1 MIKLLEK
8 KVADKIAAG
17 EVVDRPLSVVK
28 ELVENSID
36 AGSTGIVVEI
46 KKGGKAYIRVSDN
59 GCGINADEV
68 IIAFK
73 RHATSKITEAED
85 LDSIQT
91 LGFRGEALASIA
103 AVSRTELITKTSDA
117 KTGTSIAVEGGET
130 AGISPIG
137 CDEGTTVIVRDLFY
151 NVPARYKFMKS
162 DNAEASLITEFVSQ
176 MALAYPDIKFKLINN
191 DSVQFLTQGK
201 GDRYNSI
208 LTIYSS
214 SIGKSLV
221 PVEYENGEMKL
232 EGYVSNVGESRN
244 SRKNQ
249 IFFVNGRV
257 VSSKVMDT
265 AVKNAYK
272 ERLFMGR
279 FPIAFLFLTVKPD
292 TLDVNIHPN
301 KKEIRFDD
309 DKSVELFV
317 TEAIKQALST
327 KEAAPAVSADILQ
340 QLSPKPELKINTAMP
355 KSAESETMPEN
366 QAAEPDNTEA
376 VPKPEPQK
384 IIIGGEQENN
394 TQLNV
399 KQLLSTMRESSELRE
414 NTSIIKPA
422 VSRPFE
428 FSSLTI
434 RGTVFATYII
444 AEDESDMY
452 LIDQHAAHERI
463 FYEKLIKQFETET
476 KLHQPVLMPL
486 MFDLPT
492 SVTDTAWQNVLF
504 NMGYTIEQFGE
515 RTYRITE
522 IPMFMDISEA
532 EDFVKDFI
540 SSINDD
546 TNLKSQ
552 KTIDTIASK
561 ACKSAVKAND
571 SLSDIEIRQLIA
583 DLAACENPFSCPH
596 GRPTFIKLGRYQI
609 ERMFRRV

>member
-36 AGSTGIVVEI
+36 AGADAVVVEI
-46 KKGGKAYIRVSDN
+46 KKGGKTYIRVSDT

-68 IIAFK
+68 TTAFK

-103 AVSRTELITKTSDA
+103 AVSRTELITKRADA
-117 KTGTSIAVEGGET
+117 KTGTSITVEGGET
-130 AGISPIG
+130 AGISAIG
-137 CDEGTTVIVRDLFY
+137 CDGGTTVIVRDLFY

-162 DNAEASLITEFVSQ
+162 DSAEAGLITEFVSQ
-176 MALAYPDIKFKLINN
+176 MALAYPYIRFKLINN
-191 DSVQFLTQGK
+191 EAVQFLTQGR
-201 GDRYNSI
+201 GDRYSSI
-208 LTIYSS
+208 LTIYSKD
-214 SIGKSLV
+214 IGKSLV

-232 EGYVSNVGESRN
+232 SGYVSNVGESRN

-279 FPIAFLFLTVKPD
+279 FPIAFLFLEVKPD

-309 DKSVELFV
+309 EKSVELFV
-317 TEAIKQALST
+317 TEAIKQALAT
-327 KEAAPAVSADILQ
+327 KEAAPTVNIAEI
-340 QLSPKPELKINTAMP
+340 KPEKPVSKAP
-355 KSAESETMPEN
+355 
-366 QAAEPDNTEA
+366 AAEKPAETPVAVQRTEQEPRPELEK
-376 VPKPEPQK
+376 VIVTEKPEK
-384 IIIGGEQENN
+384 SS
-394 TQLNV
+394 QLNI
-399 KQLLSTMRESSELRE
+399 KELLSTMREESEIRE
-414 NTSIIKPA
+414 NTGIIKPA

-428 FSSLTI
+428 FSTLIIKGS
-434 RGTVFATYII
+434 VFATYII
-444 AEDESDMY
+444 AEDEADMY

-463 FYEKLIKQFETET
+463 FYEKLIKQFESEE
-476 KLHQPVLMPL
+476 KLHQPVLMPAI
-486 MFDLPT
+486 FTLP
-492 SVTDTAWQNVLF
+492 VTVTGEQWINVLF
-504 NMGYTIEQFGE
+504 NMGYTIEPFGE

-522 IPMFMDISEA
+522 IPMFMELSEA

-540 SSINDD
+540 SSIDEETD
-546 TNLKSQ
+546 LKSQ
-552 KTIDTIASK
+552 KTLDKIASK
-561 ACKSAVKAND
+561 ACKSAVKGND
-571 SLSDIEIRQLIA
+571 NLNDAEIAQLIK

-609 ERMFRRV
+609 ERMFKRV

>member
-36 AGSTGIVVEI
+36 AGADAVVVEI
-46 KKGGKAYIRVSDN
+46 KKGGKTYIRVSDT

-68 IIAFK
+68 TTAFK

-103 AVSRTELITKTSDA
+103 AVSRAELITKTADA
-117 KTGTSIAVEGGET
+117 KTGTSITVEGGET
-130 AGISPIG
+130 AGISAIG
-137 CDEGTTVIVRDLFY
+137 CDGGTTVIVRDLFY

-162 DNAEASLITEFVSQ
+162 DSAEAGLITEFVSQ
-176 MALAYPDIKFKLINN
+176 MALAYPYIRFKLINN
-191 DSVQFLTQGK
+191 EAVQFLTQGR
-201 GDRYNSI
+201 GDRYSSI
-208 LTIYSS
+208 LTIYSKD
-214 SIGKSLV
+214 IGKSLV

-232 EGYVSNVGESRN
+232 SGYVSNVGESRN

-279 FPIAFLFLTVKPD
+279 FPIAFLFLEVKPD

-309 DKSVELFV
+309 EKSVELFV
-317 TEAIKQALST
+317 TEAIKQALAT
-327 KEAAPAVSADILQ
+327 KEAAPTVNIAEI
-340 QLSPKPELKINTAMP
+340 KPEKPVSKAP
-355 KSAESETMPEN
+355 
-366 QAAEPDNTEA
+366 AAEKPAETPVAVQRTEQE
-376 VPKPEPQK
+376 PRPEPEK
-384 IIIGGEQENN
+384 VIVTEEPEKSS
-394 TQLNV
+394 QLNI
-399 KQLLSTMRESSELRE
+399 KELLSTMREESEIRE
-414 NTSIIKPA
+414 NTGIIKPA

-428 FSSLTI
+428 FSTLIIKGS
-434 RGTVFATYII
+434 VFATYII
-444 AEDESDMY
+444 AEDETDMY

-463 FYEKLIKQFETET
+463 FYEKLIKQFESEE
-476 KLHQPVLMPL
+476 KLHQPVLMPAI
-486 MFDLPT
+486 FTLP
-492 SVTDTAWQNVLF
+492 VTVTGEQWINVLF
-504 NMGYTIEQFGE
+504 NMGYTIEPFGE

-522 IPMFMDISEA
+522 IPMFMELSEA

-540 SSINDD
+540 SSIDEETD
-546 TNLKSQ
+546 LKSQ
-552 KTIDTIASK
+552 KTLDKIASK
-561 ACKSAVKAND
+561 ACKSAVKGND
-571 SLSDIEIRQLIA
+571 NLNDAEIAQLIK

-609 ERMFRRV
+609 ERMFKRV

>member
-36 AGSTGIVVEI
+36 AGSDAVVVEI
-46 KKGGKAYIRVSDN
+46 KKGGKNYIRVSDN
-59 GCGINADEV
+59 GCGINAEEV
-68 IIAFK
+68 TTAFK
-73 RHATSKITEAED
+73 RHATSKITAAED
-85 LDSIQT
+85 LESIQT

-103 AVSRTELITKTSDA
+103 AVSRTELITKTAES
-117 KTGTSIAVEGGET
+117 KTGTSITVEGGET
-130 AGISPIG
+130 AGISAIG
-137 CDEGTTVIVRDLFY
+137 CDSGTTVIVRDLFY

-162 DNAEASLITEFVSQ
+162 DSAEAGLITEFVSQ

-191 DSVQFLTQGK
+191 ESVQFLTQGR

-208 LTIYSS
+208 LTIYSKD
-214 SIGKSLV
+214 IGKSLI
-221 PVEYENGEMKL
+221 PIEYETGEMKL

-257 VSSKVMDT
+257 ITSRVMDT

-279 FPIAFLFLTVKPD
+279 FPIAFLFLSVKPD

-309 DKSVELFV
+309 EKSVEQFV

-327 KEAAPAVSADILQ
+327 KDAAPAVNASLI
-340 QLSPKPELKINTAMP
+340 KPEK
-355 KSAESETMPEN
+355 PEN
-366 QAAEPDNTEA
+366 KVKTPLTAQETETEIKPA
-376 VPKPEPQK
+376 PEKVIISRKPEK
-384 IIIGGEQENN
+384 TN
-394 TQLNV
+394 QLNI
-399 KQLLSTMRESSELRE
+399 KELLSTMREESEIRE

-428 FSSLTI
+428 FTGLTV
-434 RGTVFATYII
+434 RGSVFATYII
-444 AEDESDMY
+444 AEDDSDMY

-463 FYEKLIKQFETET
+463 FYEKLIKQFETEE
-476 KLHQPVLMPL
+476 KLHQPVLMPVI
-486 MFDLPT
+486 FSLPVT
-492 SVTDTAWQNVLF
+492 VTDEQWLNVLSD
-504 NMGYTIEQFGE
+504 MGYTIEHFGE
-515 RTYRITE
+515 RIYRITE
-522 IPMFMDISEA
+522 IPMFMGISEA

-540 SSINDD
+540 SSINEETD
-546 TNLKSQ
+546 LKSQ
-552 KTIDTIASK
+552 KTLDTIASK

-571 SLSDIEIRQLIA
+571 NLSDIEITQLIK
-583 DLAACENPFSCPH
+583 DLAGCDNPFSCPH
-596 GRPTFIKLGRYQI
+596 GRPTFIKLGKYQI

>member
-36 AGSTGIVVEI
+36 AGSDAVVVEI
-46 KKGGKAYIRVSDN
+46 KKGGKNYIRVSDN
-59 GCGINADEV
+59 GCGINAEEV
-68 IIAFK
+68 TTAFK
-73 RHATSKITEAED
+73 RHATSKITAAED
-85 LDSIQT
+85 LESIQT

-103 AVSRTELITKTSDA
+103 AVSRTELITKTAES
-117 KTGTSIAVEGGET
+117 KTGTSITVEGGET
-130 AGISPIG
+130 AGISAIG
-137 CDEGTTVIVRDLFY
+137 CDSGTTVIVRDLFY

-162 DNAEASLITEFVSQ
+162 DSAEAGLITEFVSQ

-191 DSVQFLTQGK
+191 ESVQFLTQGR

-208 LTIYSS
+208 LTIYSKD
-214 SIGKSLV
+214 IGKSLI
-221 PVEYENGEMKL
+221 PIEYETGEMKL

-257 VSSKVMDT
+257 ITSRVMDT

-279 FPIAFLFLTVKPD
+279 FPIAFLFLSVKPD

-309 DKSVELFV
+309 EKSVEQFV

-327 KEAAPAVSADILQ
+327 KDAAPAVNASLI
-340 QLSPKPELKINTAMP
+340 KPEK
-355 KSAESETMPEN
+355 PEN
-366 QAAEPDNTEA
+366 KVKTPLTAQETEIEIKPA
-376 VPKPEPQK
+376 PEKVIISRKPEK
-384 IIIGGEQENN
+384 TN
-394 TQLNV
+394 QLNI
-399 KQLLSTMRESSELRE
+399 KELLSTMREESEIRE

-428 FSSLTI
+428 FTGLTV
-434 RGTVFATYII
+434 RGSVFATYII
-444 AEDESDMY
+444 AEDDSDMY

-463 FYEKLIKQFETET
+463 FYEKLIKQFETEE
-476 KLHQPVLMPL
+476 KLHQPVLMPVI
-486 MFDLPT
+486 FSLPVT
-492 SVTDTAWQNVLF
+492 VTDEQWLNVLSD
-504 NMGYTIEQFGE
+504 MGYTIEQFGE

-522 IPMFMDISEA
+522 IPMFMGISEA

-540 SSINDD
+540 SSINEETD
-546 TNLKSQ
+546 LKSQ
-552 KTIDTIASK
+552 KTLDTIASK

-571 SLSDIEIRQLIA
+571 NLSDIEITQLIK
-583 DLAACENPFSCPH
+583 DLAGCDNPFSCPH
-596 GRPTFIKLGRYQI
+596 GRPTFIKLGKYQI

>member
-36 AGSTGIVVEI
+36 AGSDAVVVEI
-46 KKGGKAYIRVSDN
+46 KKGGKNYIRVSDN
-59 GCGINADEV
+59 GCGINAEEV
-68 IIAFK
+68 TTAFK
-73 RHATSKITEAED
+73 RHATSKITAAED
-85 LDSIQT
+85 LESIQT

-103 AVSRTELITKTSDA
+103 AVSRTELITKTAES
-117 KTGTSIAVEGGET
+117 KTGTSITVEGGET
-130 AGISPIG
+130 AGISAIG
-137 CDEGTTVIVRDLFY
+137 CDSGTTVIVRDLFY

-162 DNAEASLITEFVSQ
+162 DSAEAGLITEFVSQ

-191 DSVQFLTQGK
+191 ESVQFLTQGR

-208 LTIYSS
+208 LTIYSKD
-214 SIGKSLV
+214 IGKSLI
-221 PVEYENGEMKL
+221 PIEYETGEMKL

-257 VSSKVMDT
+257 ITSRVMDT

-279 FPIAFLFLTVKPD
+279 FPIAFLFLSVKPD

-309 DKSVELFV
+309 EKSVEQFV

-327 KEAAPAVSADILQ
+327 KDAAPAVNASLI
-340 QLSPKPELKINTAMP
+340 KPEK
-355 KSAESETMPEN
+355 PEN
-366 QAAEPDNTEA
+366 KVKTPLTAQETEIEIKPA
-376 VPKPEPQK
+376 PEKVIISRKPEK
-384 IIIGGEQENN
+384 TN
-394 TQLNV
+394 QLNI
-399 KQLLSTMRESSELRE
+399 KELLSTMREESEIRE

-428 FSSLTI
+428 FTGLTV
-434 RGTVFATYII
+434 RGSVFATYII
-444 AEDESDMY
+444 AEDDSDMY

-463 FYEKLIKQFETET
+463 FYEKLIKQFETEE
-476 KLHQPVLMPL
+476 KLHQPVLMPVI
-486 MFDLPT
+486 FSLPVT
-492 SVTDTAWQNVLF
+492 VTDEQWLNVLSD
-504 NMGYTIEQFGE
+504 MGYTIEQFGE

-522 IPMFMDISEA
+522 IPMFMGISEA

-540 SSINDD
+540 SSINEETD
-546 TNLKSQ
+546 LKSQ
-552 KTIDTIASK
+552 KTLDTIASK

-571 SLSDIEIRQLIA
+571 NLSDIEITQLIK
-583 DLAACENPFSCPH
+583 DLAGCDNPFSCPH
-596 GRPTFIKLGRYQI
+596 GRPTFIMLGKYQI
-609 ERMFRRV
+609 ERMFRRF

>member
-36 AGSTGIVVEI
+36 AGADAVVVEI
-46 KKGGKAYIRVSDN
+46 KKGGKTYIRVSDT

-68 IIAFK
+68 TTAFK

-103 AVSRTELITKTSDA
+103 AVSRTELITKTADA
-117 KTGTSIAVEGGET
+117 KTGTSITVEGGET
-130 AGISPIG
+130 AGISAIG
-137 CDEGTTVIVRDLFY
+137 CDGGTTVIVRDLFY

-162 DNAEASLITEFVSQ
+162 DSAEAGLITEFVSQ
-176 MALAYPDIKFKLINN
+176 MTLAYPYIRFKLINN
-191 DSVQFLTQGK
+191 EAVQFLTQGR
-201 GDRYNSI
+201 GDRYSSI
-208 LTIYSS
+208 LTIYSKD
-214 SIGKSLV
+214 IGKSLV

-232 EGYVSNVGESRN
+232 SGYVSNVGESRN

-279 FPIAFLFLTVKPD
+279 FPIAFLFLEVKPD

-309 DKSVELFV
+309 EKSVELFV
-317 TEAIKQALST
+317 TEAIKQALAT
-327 KEAAPAVSADILQ
+327 KEAAPTVNIAEI
-340 QLSPKPELKINTAMP
+340 KPEKPVSKAP
-355 KSAESETMPEN
+355 
-366 QAAEPDNTEA
+366 AAEEPRPEPEKVIVTE
-376 VPKPEPQK
+376 KPEK
-384 IIIGGEQENN
+384 SS
-394 TQLNV
+394 QLNI
-399 KQLLSTMRESSELRE
+399 KELLSTMREESEIRE
-414 NTSIIKPA
+414 NTGIIKPA

-428 FSSLTI
+428 FSTLIIKGS
-434 RGTVFATYII
+434 VFATYII
-444 AEDESDMY
+444 AEDEADMY

-463 FYEKLIKQFETET
+463 FYEKLIKQFESEE
-476 KLHQPVLMPL
+476 KLHQPVLMPAI
-486 MFDLPT
+486 FTLP
-492 SVTDTAWQNVLF
+492 VTVTGEQWINVLF
-504 NMGYTIEQFGE
+504 NMGYTIEPFGE

-522 IPMFMDISEA
+522 IPMFMELSEA

-540 SSINDD
+540 SSIDEETD
-546 TNLKSQ
+546 LKSQ
-552 KTIDTIASK
+552 KTLDKIASK
-561 ACKSAVKAND
+561 ACKSAVKGND
-571 SLSDIEIRQLIA
+571 NLNDAEIAQLIK

-609 ERMFRRV
+609 ERMFKRV

>member
-36 AGSTGIVVEI
+36 AGADAIAVEI
-46 KKGGKAYIRVSDN
+46 KKGGKTYIRVSDS

-68 IIAFK
+68 ATAFK

-103 AVSRTELITKTSDA
+103 AVSRTELITRTADA
-117 KTGTSIAVEGGET
+117 KTGTSIVIEGGET
-130 AGISPIG
+130 VGISSIG
-137 CDEGTTVIVRDLFY
+137 CDSGTTVIVRDLFY

-162 DNAEASLITEFVSQ
+162 DSAEATLITEFVSQ
-176 MALAYPDIKFKLINN
+176 MALAYPDIRFRLVNN
-191 DSVQFLTQGK
+191 EAVQFLTQGR

-208 LTIYSS
+208 LTIYSKD
-214 SIGKSLV
+214 IGKSLV
-221 PVEYENGEMKL
+221 PLEYQNSEMKL
-232 EGYVSNVGESRN
+232 SGYVSNVSESRN

-257 VSSKVMDT
+257 VSSRVMDT

-272 ERLFMGR
+272 ERLFTGR
-279 FPIAFLFLTVKPD
+279 FPIAFLFLEVRPD

-309 DKSVELFV
+309 EKSVEYFV
-317 TEAIKQALST
+317 TEAIKQALAT
-327 KEAAPAVSADILQ
+327 KEATPAVNVQGMKAIENPVNNAPVSEQQVIKSADV
-340 QLSPKPELKINTAMP
+340 SKPAHTK
-355 KSAESETMPEN
+355 
-366 QAAEPDNTEA
+366 
-376 VPKPEPQK
+376 KPEPQK
-384 IIIGGEQENN
+384 VIISEKPEKSS
-394 TQLNV
+394 QLNI
-399 KQLLSTMRESSELRE
+399 KELLSTMREESEIRE
-414 NTSIIKPA
+414 NTSIIRPA
-422 VSRPFE
+422 ASRPFE
-428 FSSLTI
+428 FDSLTL
-434 RGTVFATYII
+434 RGSIFATYII

-463 FYEKLIKQFETET
+463 FYEKLIKQFESEE
-476 KLHQPVLMPL
+476 KLHQPVLTPVI
-486 MFDLPT
+486 FSLP
-492 SVTDTAWQNVLF
+492 VTVTGEDWTDILF
-504 NMGYTIEQFGE
+504 NMGYTIEPFGE

-522 IPMFMDISEA
+522 IPTFMGLSEA

-540 SSINDD
+540 SSIDEETD
-546 TNLKSQ
+546 LKSQ
-552 KTIDTIASK
+552 KTLDRLASK

-571 SLSDIEIRQLIA
+571 SLSDSEIAQLIR
-583 DLAACENPFSCPH
+583 DLETCDNPFSCPH
-596 GRPTFIKLGRYQI
+596 GRPTFIRLGRYQI
-609 ERMFRRV
+609 ERMFKRV

>member
-36 AGSTGIVVEI
+36 AGADAVVVEI
-46 KKGGKAYIRVSDN
+46 KKGGKTYIRVSDT

-68 IIAFK
+68 TTAFK

-103 AVSRTELITKTSDA
+103 AVSRTELITKTADA
-117 KTGTSIAVEGGET
+117 KTGTSITVEGGET
-130 AGISPIG
+130 AGISAIG
-137 CDEGTTVIVRDLFY
+137 CDDGTTVIVRDLFY

-162 DNAEASLITEFVSQ
+162 DSAEAGLITEFVSQ
-176 MALAYPDIKFKLINN
+176 MALAYPYIRFKLINN
-191 DSVQFLTQGK
+191 EAVQFLTQGR
-201 GDRYNSI
+201 GDRYSSI
-208 LTIYSS
+208 LTIYSKD
-214 SIGKSLV
+214 IGKSLV

-232 EGYVSNVGESRN
+232 SGYVSNVGESRN

-279 FPIAFLFLTVKPD
+279 FPIAFLFLEVKPD

-309 DKSVELFV
+309 EKSVELFV
-317 TEAIKQALST
+317 TEAIKQALAT
-327 KEAAPAVSADILQ
+327 KEAAPTVNIAEI
-340 QLSPKPELKINTAMP
+340 KPEKPVSKAP
-355 KSAESETMPEN
+355 
-366 QAAEPDNTEA
+366 AAEKPAETPVAVQRTEQEPRPGPEK
-376 VPKPEPQK
+376 VIVTEKPEK
-384 IIIGGEQENN
+384 SS
-394 TQLNV
+394 QLNI
-399 KQLLSTMRESSELRE
+399 KELLSTMREESEIRD
-414 NTSIIKPA
+414 NTGIIKPA

-428 FSSLTI
+428 FSTLIIKGS
-434 RGTVFATYII
+434 VFATYII
-444 AEDESDMY
+444 AEDEADMY

-463 FYEKLIKQFETET
+463 FYEKLIKQFESEE
-476 KLHQPVLMPL
+476 KLHQPVLMPAI
-486 MFDLPT
+486 FTLP
-492 SVTDTAWQNVLF
+492 VTVTGEQWISVLF
-504 NMGYTIEQFGE
+504 NMGYTIEPFGE

-522 IPMFMDISEA
+522 IPMFMELSEA

-540 SSINDD
+540 SSIDEETD
-546 TNLKSQ
+546 LKSQ
-552 KTIDTIASK
+552 KTLDKIASK
-561 ACKSAVKAND
+561 ACKSAVKGND
-571 SLSDIEIRQLIA
+571 NLNDAEIAQLIK

-609 ERMFRRV
+609 ERMFKRV

>member
-36 AGSTGIVVEI
+36 AGSDAVVVEI
-46 KKGGKAYIRVSDN
+46 KKGGKNYIRVSDN
-59 GCGINADEV
+59 GCGINAEEV
-68 IIAFK
+68 TTAFK
-73 RHATSKITEAED
+73 RHATSKITAAED
-85 LDSIQT
+85 LESIQT

-103 AVSRTELITKTSDA
+103 AVSRTELITKTAES
-117 KTGTSIAVEGGET
+117 KTGTSITVEGGET
-130 AGISPIG
+130 AGISAIG
-137 CDEGTTVIVRDLFY
+137 CDSGTTVIVRDLFY

-162 DNAEASLITEFVSQ
+162 DSAEAGLITEFVSQ

-191 DSVQFLTQGK
+191 ESVQFLTQGR

-208 LTIYSS
+208 LTIYSKD
-214 SIGKSLV
+214 IGKSLI
-221 PVEYENGEMKL
+221 PIEYETGEMKL

-257 VSSKVMDT
+257 ITSRVMDT

-279 FPIAFLFLTVKPD
+279 FPIAFLFLSVKPD

-309 DKSVELFV
+309 EKSVEQFV

-327 KEAAPAVSADILQ
+327 KDAAPAVNASLI
-340 QLSPKPELKINTAMP
+340 KPEK
-355 KSAESETMPEN
+355 PEN
-366 QAAEPDNTEA
+366 KVKTPLTAQETEIEIKPA
-376 VPKPEPQK
+376 PEKVIISRKPEK
-384 IIIGGEQENN
+384 TN
-394 TQLNV
+394 QLNI
-399 KQLLSTMRESSELRE
+399 KELLSTMREESEIRE

-428 FSSLTI
+428 FTGLTV
-434 RGTVFATYII
+434 RGSVFATYII
-444 AEDESDMY
+444 AEDDSDMY

-463 FYEKLIKQFETET
+463 FYEKLIKQFETEE
-476 KLHQPVLMPL
+476 KLHQPVLMPVI
-486 MFDLPT
+486 FSLPVT
-492 SVTDTAWQNVLF
+492 VTDEQWLNVLSD
-504 NMGYTIEQFGE
+504 MGYTIEQFGE

-522 IPMFMDISEA
+522 IPMFMELSEA

-540 SSINDD
+540 SSIDEETD
-546 TNLKSQ
+546 LKSQ
-552 KTIDTIASK
+552 KTLDKIASK

-571 SLSDIEIRQLIA
+571 NLSDIEITQLIK
-583 DLAACENPFSCPH
+583 DLAGCDNPFSCPH
-596 GRPTFIKLGRYQI
+596 GRPTFIKLGKYQI
-609 ERMFRRV
+609 ERMFKRV

>member
-36 AGSTGIVVEI
+36 AGSDAVVVEI
-46 KKGGKAYIRVSDN
+46 KKGGKNYIRVSDN
-59 GCGINADEV
+59 GCGINAEEV
-68 IIAFK
+68 TTAFK
-73 RHATSKITEAED
+73 RHATSKITAAED

-103 AVSRTELITKTSDA
+103 AVSRTELITKTAES
-117 KTGTSIAVEGGET
+117 KTGTSITVEGGET
-130 AGISPIG
+130 AGISAIG
-137 CDEGTTVIVRDLFY
+137 CDSGTTVIVRDLFY

-162 DNAEASLITEFVSQ
+162 DSAEAGLITEFVSQ

-191 DSVQFLTQGK
+191 ESVQFLTQGR

-208 LTIYSS
+208 LTIYSKD
-214 SIGKSLV
+214 IGKSLI
-221 PVEYENGEMKL
+221 PIEYETGEMKL

-257 VSSKVMDT
+257 ITSRVMDT

-279 FPIAFLFLTVKPD
+279 FPIAFLFLSVKPD

-309 DKSVELFV
+309 EKSVEQFV

-327 KEAAPAVSADILQ
+327 KDAAPAVNASLI
-340 QLSPKPELKINTAMP
+340 KPEK
-355 KSAESETMPEN
+355 PEN
-366 QAAEPDNTEA
+366 KVKTPLTAQETEIEIKPA
-376 VPKPEPQK
+376 PEKVIISRKPEK
-384 IIIGGEQENN
+384 TN
-394 TQLNV
+394 QLNI
-399 KQLLSTMRESSELRE
+399 KELLSTMREESEIRE

-428 FSSLTI
+428 FTGLTV
-434 RGTVFATYII
+434 RGSVFATYII
-444 AEDESDMY
+444 AEDDSDMY

-463 FYEKLIKQFETET
+463 FYEKLIKQFETEE
-476 KLHQPVLMPL
+476 KLHQPVLMPVI
-486 MFDLPT
+486 FSLPVT
-492 SVTDTAWQNVLF
+492 VTDEQWLNVLSD
-504 NMGYTIEQFGE
+504 MGYTIEQFGE

-522 IPMFMDISEA
+522 IPMFMGISEA

-540 SSINDD
+540 SSINEETD
-546 TNLKSQ
+546 LKSQ
-552 KTIDTIASK
+552 KTLDTIASK

-571 SLSDIEIRQLIA
+571 NLSDIEIAQLIK
-583 DLAACENPFSCPH
+583 DLAGCDNPFSCPH
-596 GRPTFIKLGRYQI
+596 GRPTFIKLGKYQI

>member
-36 AGSTGIVVEI
+36 AGADAVVVEI
-46 KKGGKAYIRVSDN
+46 KKGGKTYIRVSDT

-68 IIAFK
+68 TTAFK

-103 AVSRTELITKTSDA
+103 AVSRTELITKTADA
-117 KTGTSIAVEGGET
+117 KTGTSITVEGGET
-130 AGISPIG
+130 AGISAIG
-137 CDEGTTVIVRDLFY
+137 CDGGTTVIVRDLFY

-162 DNAEASLITEFVSQ
+162 DSAEAGLITEFVSQ
-176 MALAYPDIKFKLINN
+176 MALAYPYIRFKLINN
-191 DSVQFLTQGK
+191 EAVQFLTQGR
-201 GDRYNSI
+201 GDRYSSI
-208 LTIYSS
+208 LTIYSKD
-214 SIGKSLV
+214 IGKSLV

-232 EGYVSNVGESRN
+232 SGYVSNVGESRN

-279 FPIAFLFLTVKPD
+279 FPIAFLFLEVKPD

-309 DKSVELFV
+309 EKSVELFV
-317 TEAIKQALST
+317 TEAIKQALAT
-327 KEAAPAVSADILQ
+327 KEAAPTVNIAEI
-340 QLSPKPELKINTAMP
+340 KPEKPVSKAP
-355 KSAESETMPEN
+355 
-366 QAAEPDNTEA
+366 AAEKPAETPVAVQRTEQEPRPELEK
-376 VPKPEPQK
+376 VIVTEKPEK
-384 IIIGGEQENN
+384 SS
-394 TQLNV
+394 QLNI
-399 KQLLSTMRESSELRE
+399 KELLSTMREESEIRE
-414 NTSIIKPA
+414 NTGIIKPA

-428 FSSLTI
+428 FSTLIIKGS
-434 RGTVFATYII
+434 VFATYII
-444 AEDESDMY
+444 AEDEADMY

-463 FYEKLIKQFETET
+463 FYEKLIKQFESAE
-476 KLHQPVLMPL
+476 KLHQPVLMPAI
-486 MFDLPT
+486 FTLP
-492 SVTDTAWQNVLF
+492 VTVTGEQWINVLF
-504 NMGYTIEQFGE
+504 NMGYTIEPFGE

-522 IPMFMDISEA
+522 IPMFMELSEA

-540 SSINDD
+540 SSIDEETD
-546 TNLKSQ
+546 LKSQ
-552 KTIDTIASK
+552 KTLDKIASK
-561 ACKSAVKAND
+561 ACKSAVKGND
-571 SLSDIEIRQLIA
+571 NLNDAEIAQLIK

-609 ERMFRRV
+609 ERMFKRV

>member
-36 AGSTGIVVEI
+36 AGSDAVVVEI
-46 KKGGKAYIRVSDN
+46 KKGGKNYIRVSDN
-59 GCGINADEV
+59 GCGINAEEV
-68 IIAFK
+68 TTAFK
-73 RHATSKITEAED
+73 RHATSKITAAED
-85 LDSIQT
+85 LESIQT

-103 AVSRTELITKTSDA
+103 AVSRTELITKTAES
-117 KTGTSIAVEGGET
+117 KTGTSITVEGGET
-130 AGISPIG
+130 AGISAIG
-137 CDEGTTVIVRDLFY
+137 CDSGTTVIVRDLFY

-162 DNAEASLITEFVSQ
+162 DSAEAGLITEFVSQ

-191 DSVQFLTQGK
+191 ESVQFLTQGR

-208 LTIYSS
+208 LTIYSKD
-214 SIGKSLV
+214 IGKSLI
-221 PVEYENGEMKL
+221 PIEYETGEMKL

-257 VSSKVMDT
+257 ITSRVMDA

-279 FPIAFLFLTVKPD
+279 FPIAFLFLSVKPD

-309 DKSVELFV
+309 EKSVEQFV

-327 KEAAPAVSADILQ
+327 KDAAPAVNASLI
-340 QLSPKPELKINTAMP
+340 KPEK
-355 KSAESETMPEN
+355 PEN
-366 QAAEPDNTEA
+366 KVKTPLTAQETETEIKPA
-376 VPKPEPQK
+376 PEKVIISRKPEK
-384 IIIGGEQENN
+384 TN
-394 TQLNV
+394 QLNI
-399 KQLLSTMRESSELRE
+399 KELLSTMREESEIRE

-428 FSSLTI
+428 FTGLTV
-434 RGTVFATYII
+434 RGSVFATYII
-444 AEDESDMY
+444 AEDDSDMY

-463 FYEKLIKQFETET
+463 FYEKLIKQFETEE
-476 KLHQPVLMPL
+476 KLHQPVLMPVI
-486 MFDLPT
+486 FSLPVT
-492 SVTDTAWQNVLF
+492 VTDEQWLNVLSD
-504 NMGYTIEQFGE
+504 MGYTIEQFGE

-522 IPMFMDISEA
+522 IPMFMGISEA

-540 SSINDD
+540 SSINEETD
-546 TNLKSQ
+546 LKSQ
-552 KTIDTIASK
+552 KTLDTIASK

-571 SLSDIEIRQLIA
+571 NLSDIEITQLIK
-583 DLAACENPFSCPH
+583 DLAGCDNPFSCPH
-596 GRPTFIKLGRYQI
+596 GRPTFIKLGKYQI

>member
-36 AGSTGIVVEI
+36 AGADAIIVQI
-46 KKGGKAYIRVSDN
+46 KNGGKTYIRVSDS

-68 IIAFK
+68 STAFK

-85 LDSIQT
+85 LDSIKT

-103 AVSRTELITKTSDA
+103 AVSKTELITKTADA
-117 KTGTSIAVEGGET
+117 KTGTAITIEGGET
-130 AGISPIG
+130 AAISSIG
-137 CDEGTTVIVRDLFY
+137 CDTGTTVIVRDLFY
-151 NVPARYKFMKS
+151 NVPARYKFLKS
-162 DNAEASLITEFVSQ
+162 DRAEASLISEFVSQ
-176 MALAYPDIKFKLINN
+176 MALAYPNIRFKLINN
-191 DSVQFLTQGK
+191 DAVLFLTQGR

-214 SIGKSLV
+214 DIGKCLV
-221 PVEYENGEMKL
+221 PVESQNKEMKL
-232 EGYVSNVGESRN
+232 TGYVSNVGESRN

-257 VSSKVMDT
+257 VSSKVMDN

-272 ERLFMGR
+272 ERLFTGR
-279 FPIAFLFLTVKPD
+279 FPIAFLFLEVKPD

-309 DKSVELFV
+309 EKSIELFV
-317 TEAIKQALST
+317 AEAIKQALAT
-327 KEAAPAVSADILQ
+327 KEAAPAINAAEINITE
-340 QLSPKPELKINTAMP
+340 KPEKKITEAKTQLEEDP
-355 KSAESETMPEN
+355 VSVKKTISETKPGPQKVIISE
-366 QAAEPDNTEA
+366 
-376 VPKPEPQK
+376 KPEK
-384 IIIGGEQENN
+384 SEQINIKE
-394 TQLNV
+394 
-399 KQLLSTMRESSELRE
+399 LLSTMREESHIRE

-428 FSSLTI
+428 FDTLTVK
-434 RGTVFATYII
+434 GTVFATYIV
-444 AEDESDMY
+444 AEDGSDMY

-463 FYEKLIKQFETET
+463 FYEKLIKEFESEE
-476 KLHQPVLMPL
+476 KPHQPVLTPII
-486 MFDLPT
+486 FTLPA
-492 SVTDTAWQNVLF
+492 SVTDEEWIKILF
-504 NMGYTIEQFGE
+504 DMGYTIESFGE

-522 IPMFMDISEA
+522 IPVFMGFSEA

-540 SSINDD
+540 SSIGED

-552 KTIDTIASK
+552 KTIDKIASK
-561 ACKSAVKAND
+561 ACKNAVKGN
-571 SLSDIEIRQLIA
+571 STLKDIEIARLIK

-596 GRPTFIKLGRYQI
+596 GRPTFIRLGRYQI
-609 ERMFRRV
+609 ERMFKRA

>member
-36 AGSTGIVVEI
+36 AGSDAVVVEI
-46 KKGGKAYIRVSDN
+46 KKGGKNYIRVSDN
-59 GCGINADEV
+59 GCGINAEEV
-68 IIAFK
+68 TTAFK
-73 RHATSKITEAED
+73 RHATSKITAAED

-103 AVSRTELITKTSDA
+103 AVSRTELITKTAES
-117 KTGTSIAVEGGET
+117 KTGTSITVEGGET
-130 AGISPIG
+130 AGISAIG
-137 CDEGTTVIVRDLFY
+137 CDSGTTVIVRDLFY

-162 DNAEASLITEFVSQ
+162 DSAEAGLITEFVSQ

-191 DSVQFLTQGK
+191 ESVQFLTQGR

-208 LTIYSS
+208 LTIYSKD
-214 SIGKSLV
+214 IGKSLI
-221 PVEYENGEMKL
+221 PIEYETGEMKL

-257 VSSKVMDT
+257 ITSRVMDT

-279 FPIAFLFLTVKPD
+279 FPIAFLFLSVKPD

-309 DKSVELFV
+309 EKSVEQFV

-327 KEAAPAVSADILQ
+327 KDAAPAVNASLI
-340 QLSPKPELKINTAMP
+340 KPEK
-355 KSAESETMPEN
+355 PEN
-366 QAAEPDNTEA
+366 KVKTPLTAQETEIEIKPA
-376 VPKPEPQK
+376 PEKVIISRKPEK
-384 IIIGGEQENN
+384 TN
-394 TQLNV
+394 QLNI
-399 KQLLSTMRESSELRE
+399 KELLSTMREESEIRE

-428 FSSLTI
+428 FTGLTV
-434 RGTVFATYII
+434 RGSVFATYII
-444 AEDESDMY
+444 AEDDSDMY

-463 FYEKLIKQFETET
+463 FYEKLIKQFETEE
-476 KLHQPVLMPL
+476 KLHQPVLMPVI
-486 MFDLPT
+486 FSLPVT
-492 SVTDTAWQNVLF
+492 VTDEQWLNVLSD
-504 NMGYTIEQFGE
+504 MGYTIEQFGE

-522 IPMFMDISEA
+522 IPMFMGISEA

-540 SSINDD
+540 SSINEETD
-546 TNLKSQ
+546 LKSQ
-552 KTIDTIASK
+552 KTLDTIASK

-571 SLSDIEIRQLIA
+571 NLSDIEITQLIK
-583 DLAACENPFSCPH
+583 DLAGCDNPFSCPH
-596 GRPTFIKLGRYQI
+596 GRPTFIKLGKYQI

>member
-36 AGSTGIVVEI
+36 AGADAIVVEI
-46 KKGGKAYIRVSDN
+46 KKGGKTYIRVSDT

-68 IIAFK
+68 TTAFK

-103 AVSRTELITKTSDA
+103 AVSRTELITKTADT
-117 KTGTSIAVEGGET
+117 KTGTSITVEGGET
-130 AGISPIG
+130 AGISAIG
-137 CDEGTTVIVRDLFY
+137 CDSGTTVIVRDLFY

-162 DNAEASLITEFVSQ
+162 DSAEAGLITEFVSQ
-176 MALAYPDIKFKLINN
+176 MALAYPDIRFKLINN
-191 DSVQFLTQGK
+191 EAVQFLTQGR

-208 LTIYSS
+208 LTIYSKD
-214 SIGKSLV
+214 IGKSLV

-279 FPIAFLFLTVKPD
+279 FPIAFLFLAVKPD

-309 DKSVELFV
+309 EKSVELFV
-317 TEAIKQALST
+317 TEAIKQALAT
-327 KEAAPAVSADILQ
+327 KEAAPTVNVQEISPEKPVNKAPAAEKQTERTAAVQ
-340 QLSPKPELKINTAMP
+340 KPEQ
-355 KSAESETMPEN
+355 E
-366 QAAEPDNTEA
+366 
-376 VPKPEPQK
+376 PKPEPQK
-384 IIIGGEQENN
+384 VIIAEKPEKGN
-394 TQLNV
+394 QLNI
-399 KQLLSTMRESSELRE
+399 KELLSTMREESEIRE
-414 NTSIIKPA
+414 NTGIIKPA

-428 FSSLTI
+428 FSTLTI
-434 RGTVFATYII
+434 KGSVFATYII
-444 AEDESDMY
+444 AEYDSDMY

-463 FYEKLIKQFETET
+463 FYEKLIKQFETEE
-476 KLHQPVLMPL
+476 KLHQPVLMPAI
-486 MFDLPT
+486 FTLPVT
-492 SVTDTAWQNVLF
+492 VTDDQWLDVLSG
-504 NMGYTIEQFGE
+504 MGYTIEPFGE

-522 IPMFMDISEA
+522 IPMFMGLSEA
-532 EDFVKDFI
+532 ENFVKDFI
-540 SSINDD
+540 SSIDEETD
-546 TNLKSQ
+546 LKSQ
-552 KTIDTIASK
+552 KTLDKLASK
-561 ACKSAVKAND
+561 ACKSAVKGND
-571 SLSDIEIRQLIA
+571 NLNDAEIAQLIK
-583 DLAACENPFSCPH
+583 DLEACDNPFSCPH
-596 GRPTFIKLGRYQI
+596 GRPTFIRLGRYQI
-609 ERMFRRV
+609 ERMFKRV

>member
-36 AGSTGIVVEI
+36 AGSDAVVVEI
-46 KKGGKAYIRVSDN
+46 KKGGKNYIRVSDN
-59 GCGINADEV
+59 GCGINAEEV
-68 IIAFK
+68 TTAFK
-73 RHATSKITEAED
+73 RHATSKITAAED
-85 LDSIQT
+85 LESIQT

-103 AVSRTELITKTSDA
+103 AVSRTELITKTAES
-117 KTGTSIAVEGGET
+117 KTGTSITVEGGET
-130 AGISPIG
+130 AGISAIG
-137 CDEGTTVIVRDLFY
+137 CDSGTTVIVRDLFY

-162 DNAEASLITEFVSQ
+162 DSAEAGLITEFVSQ

-191 DSVQFLTQGK
+191 ESVQFLTQGR

-208 LTIYSS
+208 LTIYSKD
-214 SIGKSLV
+214 IGKSLI
-221 PVEYENGEMKL
+221 PIEYETGEMKL

-257 VSSKVMDT
+257 ITSRVMDT

-279 FPIAFLFLTVKPD
+279 FPIAFLFLSVKPD

-309 DKSVELFV
+309 EKSVEQFV

-327 KEAAPAVSADILQ
+327 KDAAPAVNASLI
-340 QLSPKPELKINTAMP
+340 KPEK
-355 KSAESETMPEN
+355 PEN
-366 QAAEPDNTEA
+366 KVKTPLTAQETEIEIKPA
-376 VPKPEPQK
+376 PEKVIISRKPEK
-384 IIIGGEQENN
+384 TN
-394 TQLNV
+394 QLNI
-399 KQLLSTMRESSELRE
+399 KELLSTMREESEIRE

-428 FSSLTI
+428 FTGLTV
-434 RGTVFATYII
+434 RGSVFATYII
-444 AEDESDMY
+444 AEDDSDMY

-463 FYEKLIKQFETET
+463 FYEKLIKQFETEE
-476 KLHQPVLMPL
+476 KLHQPVLMPVI
-486 MFDLPT
+486 FSLPVT
-492 SVTDTAWQNVLF
+492 VTDEQWLNVLSD
-504 NMGYTIEQFGE
+504 MGYTIEQFGE

-522 IPMFMDISEA
+522 IPMFMGISEA

-540 SSINDD
+540 SSINEETD
-546 TNLKSQ
+546 LKSQ
-552 KTIDTIASK
+552 KTLDTIASK

-571 SLSDIEIRQLIA
+571 NLSDIEITQLIK
-583 DLAACENPFSCPH
+583 DLAGCDNPFSCPH
-596 GRPTFIKLGRYQI
+596 GRPTFIKFGKYQI

>member
-36 AGSTGIVVEI
+36 ASSDAVVVEI
-46 KKGGKAYIRVSDN
+46 KKGGKNYIRVSDN
-59 GCGINADEV
+59 GCGINAEEV
-68 IIAFK
+68 TTAFK
-73 RHATSKITEAED
+73 RHATSKITAAED

-103 AVSRTELITKTSDA
+103 AVSRTELITKTAES
-117 KTGTSIAVEGGET
+117 KTGTSITVEGGET
-130 AGISPIG
+130 AGISAIG
-137 CDEGTTVIVRDLFY
+137 CDSGTTVIVRDLFY

-162 DNAEASLITEFVSQ
+162 DSAEAGLITEFVSQ

-191 DSVQFLTQGK
+191 ESVQFLTQGR

-208 LTIYSS
+208 LTIYSKD
-214 SIGKSLV
+214 IGKSLI
-221 PVEYENGEMKL
+221 PIEYETGEMKL

-257 VSSKVMDT
+257 ITSRVMDT

-279 FPIAFLFLTVKPD
+279 FPIAFLFLSVKPD

-309 DKSVELFV
+309 EKSVEQFV

-327 KEAAPAVSADILQ
+327 KDAAPAVNASLI
-340 QLSPKPELKINTAMP
+340 KPEK
-355 KSAESETMPEN
+355 PEN
-366 QAAEPDNTEA
+366 KVKTPLTAQETEIEIKPA
-376 VPKPEPQK
+376 PEKVIISRKPEK
-384 IIIGGEQENN
+384 TN
-394 TQLNV
+394 QLNI
-399 KQLLSTMRESSELRE
+399 KELLSTMREESEIRE

-428 FSSLTI
+428 FTGLTV
-434 RGTVFATYII
+434 RGSVFATYII
-444 AEDESDMY
+444 AEDDSDMY

-463 FYEKLIKQFETET
+463 FYEKLIKQFETEE
-476 KLHQPVLMPL
+476 KLHQPVLMPVI
-486 MFDLPT
+486 FSLPVT
-492 SVTDTAWQNVLF
+492 VTDEQWLNVLSD
-504 NMGYTIEQFGE
+504 MGYTIEQFGE

-522 IPMFMDISEA
+522 IPMFMGISEA

-540 SSINDD
+540 SSINEETD
-546 TNLKSQ
+546 LKSQ
-552 KTIDTIASK
+552 KTLDTIASK

-571 SLSDIEIRQLIA
+571 NLSDIEITQLIK
-583 DLAACENPFSCPH
+583 DLAGCDNPFSCPH
-596 GRPTFIKLGRYQI
+596 GRPTFIKLGKYQI

>member
-1 MIKLLEK
+1 MIKVLEK

-36 AGSTGIVVEI
+36 AGSDAVVVEI
-46 KKGGKAYIRVSDN
+46 KKGGKNYIRVSDN
-59 GCGINADEV
+59 GCGINAEEV
-68 IIAFK
+68 TTAFK
-73 RHATSKITEAED
+73 RHATSKITAAED
-85 LDSIQT
+85 LESIQT

-103 AVSRTELITKTSDA
+103 AVSRTELITKTAES
-117 KTGTSIAVEGGET
+117 KTGTSITVEGGET
-130 AGISPIG
+130 AGISAIG
-137 CDEGTTVIVRDLFY
+137 CDSGTTVIVRDLFY

-162 DNAEASLITEFVSQ
+162 DSAEAGLITEFVSQ

-191 DSVQFLTQGK
+191 ESVQFLTQGR

-208 LTIYSS
+208 LTIYSKD
-214 SIGKSLV
+214 IGKSLI
-221 PVEYENGEMKL
+221 PIEYETGEMKL

-257 VSSKVMDT
+257 ITSRVMDT

-279 FPIAFLFLTVKPD
+279 FPIAFLFLSVKPD

-309 DKSVELFV
+309 EKSVEQFV

-327 KEAAPAVSADILQ
+327 KDAAPAVNASLI
-340 QLSPKPELKINTAMP
+340 KPEK
-355 KSAESETMPEN
+355 PEN
-366 QAAEPDNTEA
+366 KVKTPLTAQETEIEIKPA
-376 VPKPEPQK
+376 PEKVIISRKPEK
-384 IIIGGEQENN
+384 TN
-394 TQLNV
+394 QLNI
-399 KQLLSTMRESSELRE
+399 KELLSTMREESEIRE

-428 FSSLTI
+428 FTGLTV
-434 RGTVFATYII
+434 RGSVFATYII
-444 AEDESDMY
+444 AEDDSDMY

-463 FYEKLIKQFETET
+463 FYEKLIKQFETEE
-476 KLHQPVLMPL
+476 KLHQPVLMPVI
-486 MFDLPT
+486 FSLPVT
-492 SVTDTAWQNVLF
+492 VTDEQWLNVLSD
-504 NMGYTIEQFGE
+504 MGYTIEQFGE

-522 IPMFMDISEA
+522 IPMFMGISEA

-540 SSINDD
+540 SSINEETD
-546 TNLKSQ
+546 LKSQ
-552 KTIDTIASK
+552 KTLDTIASK

-571 SLSDIEIRQLIA
+571 NLSDIEITQLIK
-583 DLAACENPFSCPH
+583 DLAGCDNPFSCPH
-596 GRPTFIKLGRYQI
+596 GRPTFIKLGKYQI
-609 ERMFRRV
+609 ERMFSRV

>member
-36 AGSTGIVVEI
+36 AGSDAVVVEI
-46 KKGGKAYIRVSDN
+46 KKGGKNYIRVSDN
-59 GCGINADEV
+59 GCGINAEEV
-68 IIAFK
+68 TTAFK
-73 RHATSKITEAED
+73 RHATSKITAAED
-85 LDSIQT
+85 LESIQT

-103 AVSRTELITKTSDA
+103 AVSRTELITKTAES
-117 KTGTSIAVEGGET
+117 KTGTSITVEGGET
-130 AGISPIG
+130 AGISAIG
-137 CDEGTTVIVRDLFY
+137 CDSGTTVIVRDLFY

-162 DNAEASLITEFVSQ
+162 DSAEAGLITEFVSQ

-191 DSVQFLTQGK
+191 ESVQFLTQGR

-208 LTIYSS
+208 LTIYSKD
-214 SIGKSLV
+214 IGKSLI
-221 PVEYENGEMKL
+221 PIEYETGEMKL

-257 VSSKVMDT
+257 ITSRVMDT

-279 FPIAFLFLTVKPD
+279 FPIAFLFLSVKPD

-309 DKSVELFV
+309 EKSVEQFV
-317 TEAIKQALST
+317 TEAIEQALST
-327 KEAAPAVSADILQ
+327 KDAAPAVNASLI
-340 QLSPKPELKINTAMP
+340 KPEK
-355 KSAESETMPEN
+355 PEN
-366 QAAEPDNTEA
+366 KVKTPLTAQETETEIKPA
-376 VPKPEPQK
+376 PEKVIISRKPEK
-384 IIIGGEQENN
+384 TN
-394 TQLNV
+394 QLNI
-399 KQLLSTMRESSELRE
+399 KELLSTMREESEIRE

-428 FSSLTI
+428 FTGLTV
-434 RGTVFATYII
+434 RGSVFATYII
-444 AEDESDMY
+444 AEDDSDMY

-463 FYEKLIKQFETET
+463 FYEKLIKQFETEE
-476 KLHQPVLMPL
+476 KLHQPVLMPVI
-486 MFDLPT
+486 FSLPVT
-492 SVTDTAWQNVLF
+492 VTDEQWLNVLSD
-504 NMGYTIEQFGE
+504 MGYTIEQFGE

-522 IPMFMDISEA
+522 IPMFMGISEA

-540 SSINDD
+540 SSINEETD
-546 TNLKSQ
+546 LKSQ
-552 KTIDTIASK
+552 KTLDTIASK

-571 SLSDIEIRQLIA
+571 NLSDIEITQLIK
-583 DLAACENPFSCPH
+583 DLAGCDNPFSCPH
-596 GRPTFIKLGRYQI
+596 GRPTFIKLGKYQI

>member
-36 AGSTGIVVEI
+36 AGSDAVVVEI
-46 KKGGKAYIRVSDN
+46 KKGGKNYIRVSDN
-59 GCGINADEV
+59 GCGINAEEV
-68 IIAFK
+68 TTAFK
-73 RHATSKITEAED
+73 RHATSKITAAED

-103 AVSRTELITKTSDA
+103 AVSRTELITKTAES
-117 KTGTSIAVEGGET
+117 KTGTSITVEGGET
-130 AGISPIG
+130 AGISAIG
-137 CDEGTTVIVRDLFY
+137 CDSGTTVIVRDLFY

-162 DNAEASLITEFVSQ
+162 DSAEAGLITEFVSQ

-191 DSVQFLTQGK
+191 ESVQFLTQGR

-208 LTIYSS
+208 LTIYSKD
-214 SIGKSLV
+214 IGKSLI
-221 PVEYENGEMKL
+221 PIEYETGEMKL
-232 EGYVSNVGESRN
+232 EGYVSNVDESRN

-257 VSSKVMDT
+257 ITSRVMDT

-279 FPIAFLFLTVKPD
+279 FPIAFLFLSVKPD

-309 DKSVELFV
+309 EKSVEQFV

-327 KEAAPAVSADILQ
+327 KDAAPAVNASLI
-340 QLSPKPELKINTAMP
+340 KPEK
-355 KSAESETMPEN
+355 PEN
-366 QAAEPDNTEA
+366 KVKTPLTAQETEIEIKPA
-376 VPKPEPQK
+376 PEKVIISRKPEK
-384 IIIGGEQENN
+384 TN
-394 TQLNV
+394 QLNI
-399 KQLLSTMRESSELRE
+399 KELLSTMREESEIRE

-428 FSSLTI
+428 FTGLTV
-434 RGTVFATYII
+434 RGSVFATYII
-444 AEDESDMY
+444 AEDDSDMY

-463 FYEKLIKQFETET
+463 FYEKLIKQFETEE
-476 KLHQPVLMPL
+476 KLHQPVLMPVI
-486 MFDLPT
+486 FSLPVT
-492 SVTDTAWQNVLF
+492 VTDEQWLNVLSD
-504 NMGYTIEQFGE
+504 MGYTIEQFGE

-522 IPMFMDISEA
+522 IPMFMGISEA

-540 SSINDD
+540 SSINEETD
-546 TNLKSQ
+546 LKSQ
-552 KTIDTIASK
+552 KTLDTIASK

-571 SLSDIEIRQLIA
+571 NLSDIEITQLIK
-583 DLAACENPFSCPH
+583 DLAGCDNPFSCPH
-596 GRPTFIKLGRYQI
+596 GRPTFIKLGKYQI

>member
-17 EVVDRPLSVVK
+17 EVVDRPLSVIK

-36 AGSTGIVVEI
+36 AGADAVVVEI
-46 KKGGKAYIRVSDN
+46 KKGGKTYIRVSDT

-68 IIAFK
+68 TTAFK

-103 AVSRTELITKTSDA
+103 AVSRTELITRTADA
-117 KTGTSIAVEGGET
+117 KTGTSIVVEGGET
-130 AGISPIG
+130 AGISAIG
-137 CDEGTTVIVRDLFY
+137 CDSGTTVIVRDLFY

-162 DNAEASLITEFVSQ
+162 DSAEAGLITEFVSQ
-176 MALAYPDIKFKLINN
+176 MALAYPDIRFKLINN
-191 DSVQFLTQGK
+191 DAVQFLTQGR

-208 LTIYSS
+208 LTIYSKD
-214 SIGKSLV
+214 IGKSLV
-221 PVEYENGEMKL
+221 PVEYENSEMKL
-232 EGYVSNVGESRN
+232 SGYVSNVGESRN

-257 VSSKVMDT
+257 ISSKVMDT

-279 FPIAFLFLTVKPD
+279 FPIAFLFLEVKPD

-309 DKSVELFV
+309 EKSVELFV

-327 KEAAPAVSADILQ
+327 KEAAPTVNIAEI
-340 QLSPKPELKINTAMP
+340 KPEKPASKAPAVEKPAETPVAAQRAEQEPRPEPEKVIVTEKP
-355 KSAESETMPEN
+355 KKSSQLNIKELLSIMREESE
-366 QAAEPDNTEA
+366 
-376 VPKPEPQK
+376 
-384 IIIGGEQENN
+384 I
-394 TQLNV
+394 
-399 KQLLSTMRESSELRE
+399 RE
-414 NTSIIKPA
+414 NTGIIKPA

-428 FSSLTI
+428 FSTLTI
-434 RGTVFATYII
+434 KGSVFATYII
-444 AEDESDMY
+444 AEDEADMY

-463 FYEKLIKQFETET
+463 FYEKLIKQFESEE
-476 KLHQPVLMPL
+476 KLHQPVLMPAI
-486 MFDLPT
+486 FTLP
-492 SVTDTAWQNVLF
+492 VTVTGEQWIDVLF
-504 NMGYTIEQFGE
+504 NMGYTIEPFGE

-522 IPMFMDISEA
+522 IPMFMELSEA

-540 SSINDD
+540 SSIDEETD
-546 TNLKSQ
+546 LKSQ
-552 KTIDTIASK
+552 KTLDKIASK
-561 ACKSAVKAND
+561 ACKSAVKGND
-571 SLSDIEIRQLIA
+571 NLNDAEIAQLIK
-583 DLAACENPFSCPH
+583 DLEACDNPFSCPH
-596 GRPTFIKLGRYQI
+596 GRPTFIRLGRYQI
-609 ERMFRRV
+609 ERMFKRV

>member
-36 AGSTGIVVEI
+36 AGSDAVVVEI
-46 KKGGKAYIRVSDN
+46 KKGGKNYIRVSDN
-59 GCGINADEV
+59 GCGINAEEV
-68 IIAFK
+68 TTAFK
-73 RHATSKITEAED
+73 RHATSKITAAED
-85 LDSIQT
+85 LESIQT

-103 AVSRTELITKTSDA
+103 AVSRTELITKTAES
-117 KTGTSIAVEGGET
+117 KTGTSITVEGGET
-130 AGISPIG
+130 AGISAIG
-137 CDEGTTVIVRDLFY
+137 CDSGTTVIVRDLFY

-162 DNAEASLITEFVSQ
+162 DSAEAGLITEFVSQ

-191 DSVQFLTQGK
+191 ESVQFLTQGR

-208 LTIYSS
+208 LTIYSKD
-214 SIGKSLV
+214 IGKSLI
-221 PVEYENGEMKL
+221 PIEYETGEMKL

-257 VSSKVMDT
+257 ITSRVMDT

-279 FPIAFLFLTVKPD
+279 FPIAFLFLSVKPD

-309 DKSVELFV
+309 EKSVEQFV

-327 KEAAPAVSADILQ
+327 KDAAPAVNASLI
-340 QLSPKPELKINTAMP
+340 KPEK
-355 KSAESETMPEN
+355 PEN
-366 QAAEPDNTEA
+366 KVKTPLTAQETETEIKPA
-376 VPKPEPQK
+376 PEKVIISRKPEK
-384 IIIGGEQENN
+384 TN
-394 TQLNV
+394 QLNI
-399 KQLLSTMRESSELRE
+399 KELLSTMREESEIRE

-428 FSSLTI
+428 FTGLTV
-434 RGTVFATYII
+434 RGSVFATYII
-444 AEDESDMY
+444 AEDDSDMY

-463 FYEKLIKQFETET
+463 FYEKLIKQFETEE
-476 KLHQPVLMPL
+476 KLHQPVLMPVI
-486 MFDLPT
+486 FSLPVT
-492 SVTDTAWQNVLF
+492 VTDEQWLNVLSD
-504 NMGYTIEQFGE
+504 MGYTIEQFGE
-515 RTYRITE
+515 RIYRITE
-522 IPMFMDISEA
+522 IPMFMGISEA

-540 SSINDD
+540 SSINEETD
-546 TNLKSQ
+546 LKSQ
-552 KTIDTIASK
+552 KTLDTIASK

-571 SLSDIEIRQLIA
+571 NLSDIEITQLIK
-583 DLAACENPFSCPH
+583 DLAGCDNPFSCPH
-596 GRPTFIKLGRYQI
+596 GRPTFIKLGKYQI

>member
-36 AGSTGIVVEI
+36 AGADAVVVEI
-46 KKGGKAYIRVSDN
+46 KKGGKTYIRVSDT

-68 IIAFK
+68 TTAFK

-103 AVSRTELITKTSDA
+103 AVSRTELITKTADA
-117 KTGTSIAVEGGET
+117 KTGTSITVEGGET
-130 AGISPIG
+130 AGISAIG
-137 CDEGTTVIVRDLFY
+137 CDGGTTVIVRDLFY

-162 DNAEASLITEFVSQ
+162 DSAEAGLITEFVSQ
-176 MALAYPDIKFKLINN
+176 MALAYPYIRFKLINN
-191 DSVQFLTQGK
+191 EAVQFLTQGR
-201 GDRYNSI
+201 GDRYSSI
-208 LTIYSS
+208 LTIYSKD
-214 SIGKSLV
+214 IGKSLV

-232 EGYVSNVGESRN
+232 SGYVSNVGESRN

-279 FPIAFLFLTVKPD
+279 FPIAFLFLEVKPD

-309 DKSVELFV
+309 EKSVELFV
-317 TEAIKQALST
+317 TEAIKQALAT
-327 KEAAPAVSADILQ
+327 KEATPTVNIAEI
-340 QLSPKPELKINTAMP
+340 KPEKPVSKA
-355 KSAESETMPEN
+355 S
-366 QAAEPDNTEA
+366 AAEKPAETPVAVQRTEQKPRPEPEK
-376 VPKPEPQK
+376 VIVTEKPEK
-384 IIIGGEQENN
+384 SS
-394 TQLNV
+394 QLNI
-399 KQLLSTMRESSELRE
+399 KELLSTMREKSEIRE
-414 NTSIIKPA
+414 NTGIIKPA

-428 FSSLTI
+428 FSTLIIKGS
-434 RGTVFATYII
+434 VFATYII
-444 AEDESDMY
+444 AEDEADMY

-463 FYEKLIKQFETET
+463 FYEKLIKQFESEE
-476 KLHQPVLMPL
+476 KLHQPVLMPAI
-486 MFDLPT
+486 FTLP
-492 SVTDTAWQNVLF
+492 VTVTGEQWINVLF
-504 NMGYTIEQFGE
+504 NMGYTIEPFGE

-522 IPMFMDISEA
+522 IPMFMELSEA

-540 SSINDD
+540 SSIDEETD
-546 TNLKSQ
+546 LKSQ
-552 KTIDTIASK
+552 KTLDKIASK
-561 ACKSAVKAND
+561 ACKSAVKGND
-571 SLSDIEIRQLIA
+571 NLNDAEIAQLIK

-609 ERMFRRV
+609 ERMFKRV

>member
-36 AGSTGIVVEI
+36 AGADAVVVEI
-46 KKGGKAYIRVSDN
+46 KKGGKTYIRVSDT

-68 IIAFK
+68 TTAFK

-103 AVSRTELITKTSDA
+103 AVSRTELITKTADA
-117 KTGTSIAVEGGET
+117 KTGTSITVEGGET
-130 AGISPIG
+130 AGISAIG
-137 CDEGTTVIVRDLFY
+137 CDGGTTVIVRDLFY

-162 DNAEASLITEFVSQ
+162 DSAEAGLITEFVSQ
-176 MALAYPDIKFKLINN
+176 MALAYPYIRFKLINN
-191 DSVQFLTQGK
+191 EAVQFLTQGR
-201 GDRYNSI
+201 GDRYSSI
-208 LTIYSS
+208 LTIYSKD
-214 SIGKSLV
+214 IGKSLV

-232 EGYVSNVGESRN
+232 SGYVSNVGESRN

-279 FPIAFLFLTVKPD
+279 FPIAFLFLEVKPD

-309 DKSVELFV
+309 EKSVELFV
-317 TEAIKQALST
+317 TEAIKQALAT
-327 KEAAPAVSADILQ
+327 KEAAPTVNIAEI
-340 QLSPKPELKINTAMP
+340 KPEKPVSKAH
-355 KSAESETMPEN
+355 
-366 QAAEPDNTEA
+366 AAEKPAETPVAVQRTEQE
-376 VPKPEPQK
+376 PRPEPEK
-384 IIIGGEQENN
+384 VIVTETPEKSS
-394 TQLNV
+394 QLNI
-399 KQLLSTMRESSELRE
+399 KELLSTMREESEIRE
-414 NTSIIKPA
+414 NTGIIKPA

-428 FSSLTI
+428 FSTLIIKGS
-434 RGTVFATYII
+434 VFATYII
-444 AEDESDMY
+444 AEDEADMY

-463 FYEKLIKQFETET
+463 FYEKLIKQFESEE
-476 KLHQPVLMPL
+476 KLHQPVLMPAI
-486 MFDLPT
+486 FTLP
-492 SVTDTAWQNVLF
+492 VTVTGEQWINVLF
-504 NMGYTIEQFGE
+504 NMGYTIEPFGE

-522 IPMFMDISEA
+522 IPMFMELSEA

-540 SSINDD
+540 SSIDEETD
-546 TNLKSQ
+546 LKSQ
-552 KTIDTIASK
+552 KTLDKIASK
-561 ACKSAVKAND
+561 ACKSAVKGND
-571 SLSDIEIRQLIA
+571 NLNDAEIAQLIK

-609 ERMFRRV
+609 ERMFKRV

>member
-36 AGSTGIVVEI
+36 AGADAVVVEI
-46 KKGGKAYIRVSDN
+46 KKGGKTYIRVSDT

-68 IIAFK
+68 TTAFK

-103 AVSRTELITKTSDA
+103 AVSRTELITKTADA
-117 KTGTSIAVEGGET
+117 KTGTSITVEGGET
-130 AGISPIG
+130 AGISAIG
-137 CDEGTTVIVRDLFY
+137 CDGGTTVIVRDLFY

-162 DNAEASLITEFVSQ
+162 DSAEAGLITEFVSQ
-176 MALAYPDIKFKLINN
+176 MALAYPYIRFKLINN
-191 DSVQFLTQGK
+191 EAVQFLTQGR
-201 GDRYNSI
+201 GDRYSSI
-208 LTIYSS
+208 LTIYSKD
-214 SIGKSLV
+214 IGKSLV

-232 EGYVSNVGESRN
+232 SGYVSNVGESRN

-279 FPIAFLFLTVKPD
+279 FPIAFLFLEVKPD

-309 DKSVELFV
+309 EKSVELLV
-317 TEAIKQALST
+317 TEAIKQALAT
-327 KEAAPAVSADILQ
+327 KEATPTVNIAEIKPEKPVSKAPAAEKPAETPVAVQRTEQKPRPEPEKVIVTE
-340 QLSPKPELKINTAMP
+340 KPE
-355 KSAESETMPEN
+355 KSS
-366 QAAEPDNTEA
+366 
-376 VPKPEPQK
+376 
-384 IIIGGEQENN
+384 
-394 TQLNV
+394 QLNI
-399 KQLLSTMRESSELRE
+399 KELLSTMREESEIRE
-414 NTSIIKPA
+414 NTGIIKPA

-428 FSSLTI
+428 FSTLIIKGS
-434 RGTVFATYII
+434 VFATYII
-444 AEDESDMY
+444 AEDEADMY

-463 FYEKLIKQFETET
+463 FYEKLIKQFESEE
-476 KLHQPVLMPL
+476 KLHQPVLMPA
-486 MFDLPT
+486 MFTLP
-492 SVTDTAWQNVLF
+492 VTVTGEQWINVLF
-504 NMGYTIEQFGE
+504 NMGYTIEPFGE

-522 IPMFMDISEA
+522 IPMFMELSEA

-540 SSINDD
+540 SSIDEETD
-546 TNLKSQ
+546 LKSQ
-552 KTIDTIASK
+552 KTLDKIASK
-561 ACKSAVKAND
+561 ACKSAVKGND
-571 SLSDIEIRQLIA
+571 NLNDAEIAQLIK

-609 ERMFRRV
+609 ERMFKRV

>member
-36 AGSTGIVVEI
+36 AGAGAIVVEI
-46 KKGGKAYIRVSDN
+46 KKGGKTYIRVSDT

-68 IIAFK
+68 TVAFK

-103 AVSRTELITKTSDA
+103 AVSRTELITKTADA
-117 KTGTSIAVEGGET
+117 KTGTSITVEGGET
-130 AGISPIG
+130 AGISAIG
-137 CDEGTTVIVRDLFY
+137 CDGGTTVIVRDLFY

-162 DNAEASLITEFVSQ
+162 DSAEAGLITEFVSQ
-176 MALAYPDIKFKLINN
+176 MALAYPDIRFKFINN
-191 DSVQFLTQGK
+191 EAVQFLTRGR

-208 LTIYSS
+208 LTIYSRD
-214 SIGKSLV
+214 IGKSLV
-221 PVEYENGEMKL
+221 PVEYENSEMKL
-232 EGYVSNVGESRN
+232 SGYVSNVGESRN

-257 VSSKVMDT
+257 VSSRVMDT

-279 FPIAFLFLTVKPD
+279 FPIAFLFLEVKPD

-309 DKSVELFV
+309 EKSVELFV
-317 TEAIKQALST
+317 TEAIKQALAT
-327 KEAAPAVSADILQ
+327 KEAAPTVNIAEI
-340 QLSPKPELKINTAMP
+340 KPEKPANKAP
-355 KSAESETMPEN
+355 
-366 QAAEPDNTEA
+366 AAEKPAEAPVAVQRAEQKPRPEPEKVIVTE
-376 VPKPEPQK
+376 KPEK
-384 IIIGGEQENN
+384 SS
-394 TQLNV
+394 QLNI
-399 KQLLSTMRESSELRE
+399 KELLSTMREESEIRE
-414 NTSIIKPA
+414 NTGIIKPA

-434 RGTVFATYII
+434 KGSVFATYII
-444 AEDESDMY
+444 AEDEADMY

-463 FYEKLIKQFETET
+463 FYEKLIKQFESEE
-476 KLHQPVLMPL
+476 KLHQPVLMPVI
-486 MFDLPT
+486 FTIP
-492 SVTDTAWQNVLF
+492 VTVTGEQWTDVLF
-504 NMGYTIEQFGE
+504 NMGYTIEPFGQ

-522 IPMFMDISEA
+522 IPMFMELSEA

-540 SSINDD
+540 ASIDED
-546 TNLKSQ
+546 TDLKSQ
-552 KTIDTIASK
+552 KTLDKIASK
-561 ACKSAVKAND
+561 ACKSAVKGND
-571 SLSDIEIRQLIA
+571 NLNDAEITQLIK
-583 DLAACENPFSCPH
+583 DLEACDNPFSCPH
-596 GRPTFIKLGRYQI
+596 GRPTFIRLGRYQI
-609 ERMFRRV
+609 ERMFKRV

>member
-36 AGSTGIVVEI
+36 AGADAVVVEI
-46 KKGGKAYIRVSDN
+46 KKGGKTYIRVSDT

-68 IIAFK
+68 TTAFK

-85 LDSIQT
+85 LDSIRT

-103 AVSRTELITKTSDA
+103 AVSRTELITKTADA
-117 KTGTSIAVEGGET
+117 KTGTSITVEGGET
-130 AGISPIG
+130 AGISAIG
-137 CDEGTTVIVRDLFY
+137 CDSGTTVIVRDLFY

-162 DNAEASLITEFVSQ
+162 DSAEAGLITEFVSQ
-176 MALAYPDIKFKLINN
+176 MALAYPDIRFKLINN
-191 DSVQFLTQGK
+191 EAIQFLTQGR

-208 LTIYSS
+208 LTIYSKD
-214 SIGKSLV
+214 IGKSLV

-279 FPIAFLFLTVKPD
+279 FPIAFLFLAVKPD

-309 DKSVELFV
+309 EKSVELFV
-317 TEAIKQALST
+317 TEAIKQALAT
-327 KEAAPAVSADILQ
+327 KEAAPTVNVQERSPEKPVNKAPAAEKQTERPAAVQ
-340 QLSPKPELKINTAMP
+340 KPEQ
-355 KSAESETMPEN
+355 E
-366 QAAEPDNTEA
+366 
-376 VPKPEPQK
+376 PKPEPQK
-384 IIIGGEQENN
+384 VIIAEKPEKGN
-394 TQLNV
+394 QLNI
-399 KQLLSTMRESSELRE
+399 KELLSTMREESEIRE
-414 NTSIIKPA
+414 NTGIIKPA

-428 FSSLTI
+428 FSTLTI
-434 RGTVFATYII
+434 KGSVFATYII
-444 AEDESDMY
+444 AEYDSDMY

-463 FYEKLIKQFETET
+463 FYEKLIKQFETEE
-476 KLHQPVLMPL
+476 KLHQPVLMPAI
-486 MFDLPT
+486 FTLPVT
-492 SVTDTAWQNVLF
+492 VTDDQWLDVLSG
-504 NMGYTIEQFGE
+504 MGYTIEPFGE

-522 IPMFMDISEA
+522 IPMFMELSEA
-532 EDFVKDFI
+532 ENFVKDFI
-540 SSINDD
+540 SSIDEETD
-546 TNLKSQ
+546 LKSQ
-552 KTIDTIASK
+552 KTLDKLASK
-561 ACKSAVKAND
+561 ACKSAVKGND
-571 SLSDIEIRQLIA
+571 NLNDAEIAQLIK
-583 DLAACENPFSCPH
+583 DLEACDNPFSCPH
-596 GRPTFIKLGRYQI
+596 GRPTFIRLGRYQI
-609 ERMFRRV
+609 ERMFKRV

>member
-36 AGSTGIVVEI
+36 AGADAVVVEI
-46 KKGGKAYIRVSDN
+46 KKGGKTYIRVSDT

-68 IIAFK
+68 TTAFK

-103 AVSRTELITKTSDA
+103 AVSRTELITKTADA
-117 KTGTSIAVEGGET
+117 KTGTSITVEGGET
-130 AGISPIG
+130 AGISAIG
-137 CDEGTTVIVRDLFY
+137 CDGGTTVIVRDLFY

-162 DNAEASLITEFVSQ
+162 DSAEAGLITEFVSQ
-176 MALAYPDIKFKLINN
+176 MALAYPYIRFKLINN
-191 DSVQFLTQGK
+191 EAVQFLTQGR
-201 GDRYNSI
+201 GDRYSSI
-208 LTIYSS
+208 LTIYSKD
-214 SIGKSLV
+214 IGKSLV

-232 EGYVSNVGESRN
+232 SGYVSNVGESRN

-279 FPIAFLFLTVKPD
+279 FPIAFLFLEVKPD

-309 DKSVELFV
+309 EKSVELFV
-317 TEAIKQALST
+317 TEAIKQALAT
-327 KEAAPAVSADILQ
+327 KEAAPTVNIAEI
-340 QLSPKPELKINTAMP
+340 KPEKPVSKAP
-355 KSAESETMPEN
+355 
-366 QAAEPDNTEA
+366 AAEKPAETPVAVQRTEQEPRPELEK
-376 VPKPEPQK
+376 VIVTEKPEK
-384 IIIGGEQENN
+384 SS
-394 TQLNV
+394 QLNI
-399 KQLLSTMRESSELRE
+399 KELLSTMREESEIRE
-414 NTSIIKPA
+414 NTGIIKPA

-428 FSSLTI
+428 FSTLIIKGS
-434 RGTVFATYII
+434 VFATYII
-444 AEDESDMY
+444 AEDEADMY

-463 FYEKLIKQFETET
+463 FYEKLIKQFESEE
-476 KLHQPVLMPL
+476 KLHQPVLMPAI
-486 MFDLPT
+486 FTLP
-492 SVTDTAWQNVLF
+492 VTVTGEQWINVLF
-504 NMGYTIEQFGE
+504 NMGYTIEPFGE

-522 IPMFMDISEA
+522 IPMFMELSEA

-540 SSINDD
+540 SSIDEETD
-546 TNLKSQ
+546 LKSQ
-552 KTIDTIASK
+552 KTLDKIASK
-561 ACKSAVKAND
+561 ACKSAVKGND
-571 SLSDIEIRQLIA
+571 NLNDAEIAQLIK

-609 ERMFRRV
+609 ERMFKRV

>member
-36 AGSTGIVVEI
+36 AGSDAVVVEI
-46 KKGGKAYIRVSDN
+46 KKGGKNYIRVSDN
-59 GCGINADEV
+59 GCGINAEEV
-68 IIAFK
+68 TTAFK
-73 RHATSKITEAED
+73 RHATSKITAAED
-85 LDSIQT
+85 LESIQT

-103 AVSRTELITKTSDA
+103 AVSRTELITKTAES
-117 KTGTSIAVEGGET
+117 KTGTSITVEGGET
-130 AGISPIG
+130 AGISAIG
-137 CDEGTTVIVRDLFY
+137 CDSGTTVIVRDLFY

-162 DNAEASLITEFVSQ
+162 DSAEAGLITEFVSQ

-191 DSVQFLTQGK
+191 ESVQFLTQGR

-208 LTIYSS
+208 LTIYSKD
-214 SIGKSLV
+214 IGKSLI
-221 PVEYENGEMKL
+221 PIEYETGEMKL
-232 EGYVSNVGESRN
+232 EGYVSNVDESRN

-257 VSSKVMDT
+257 ITSRVMDT

-279 FPIAFLFLTVKPD
+279 FPIAFLFLSVKPD

-309 DKSVELFV
+309 EKSVEQFV

-327 KEAAPAVSADILQ
+327 KDAAPAVNASLI
-340 QLSPKPELKINTAMP
+340 KPEK
-355 KSAESETMPEN
+355 PEN
-366 QAAEPDNTEA
+366 KVKTPLTAQETETEIKPA
-376 VPKPEPQK
+376 PEKVIISRKPEK
-384 IIIGGEQENN
+384 TN
-394 TQLNV
+394 QLNI
-399 KQLLSTMRESSELRE
+399 KELLSTMREESEIRE

-428 FSSLTI
+428 FTGLTV
-434 RGTVFATYII
+434 RGSVFATYII
-444 AEDESDMY
+444 AEDDSDMY

-463 FYEKLIKQFETET
+463 FYEKLIKQFETEE
-476 KLHQPVLMPL
+476 KLHQPVLMPVI
-486 MFDLPT
+486 FSLPVT
-492 SVTDTAWQNVLF
+492 VTDEQWLNVLSD
-504 NMGYTIEQFGE
+504 MGYTIEQFGE

-522 IPMFMDISEA
+522 IPMFMGISEA

-540 SSINDD
+540 SSINEETD
-546 TNLKSQ
+546 LKSQ
-552 KTIDTIASK
+552 KTLDTIASK

-571 SLSDIEIRQLIA
+571 NLSDIEITQLIK
-583 DLAACENPFSCPH
+583 DLAGCDNPFSCPH
-596 GRPTFIKLGRYQI
+596 GRPTFIKLGKYQI